1 MGGPCF
7 YRDLIAKT
15 LTKSGLRRQKR
26 NRINGLG
33 MIVFAIVSMSMS
45 VAARP
50 SYGQQRLPPVPS
62 PALLPPVKTAE
73 SGKPRVANEAPT
85 LDWWSDRVSASVLDE
100 PRWVTFDLQ
109 TVLVDTL
116 SFSPRIKSV
125 SHRTSIALEQIVQQD
140 AAFDPSLLLEKR
152 VGRTN
157 DPVGNSLETGGPPRL
172 IRESFTSRS
181 GIQRRGRH
189 GSEVIMTQELGL
201 LSSNSLFFT
210 PEDQGNA
217 RLSLSLTQP
226 LLMRSGQVYNERLLM
241 QARIDSNVSWQDMRA
256 VVEQRVADVIKAY
269 WRLHELRCN
278 LIQQD
283 ALLTRGERIEEILI
297 GRNDF
302 DSSRIEMAKAQQRVA
317 RRIDRQV
324 QIRAEIE
331 KQQIELATLV
341 GSDALAEAGGELEL
355 IPRAAPLFPDFN
367 IELRDAVLQG
377 LENRPE
383 VRAAI
388 EALESA
394 ALAIRVTRAELLPEL
409 TAVVETYLMGLNGS
423 NDVFGSFVDQFA
435 RGGPGVSA
443 GLRYDLPVGRR
454 AARARHREAYHLY
467 QQRSEELREAM
478 QLTRADIET
487 ALVTL
492 RTAITQRQTKR
503 RLLLTAIEE
512 ETVLTRRWEMMGG
525 DGAAVGTVLE
535 NLLDAQQ
542 RRTDAEREWTAAQIR
557 YRTSLVDLQ
566 RAMGT
571 LLTGEGIEPITAC
584 GDSSIEFIHTQSVG
598 RPTAVDDVPQLTEQ
612 QFQWLINE
620 GVNP

>member
-1 MGGPCF
+1 
-7 YRDLIAKT
+7 
-15 LTKSGLRRQKR
+15 
-26 NRINGLG
+26 
-33 MIVFAIVSMSMS
+33 MIVFAIALMS
-45 VAARP
+45 VSVVAP
-50 SYGQQRLPPVPS
+50 SAHGQQRLPAVSGPT
-62 PALLPPVKTAE
+62 LLPSVKTAE
-73 SGKPRVANEAPT
+73 ASKPSVATEAPS
-85 LDWWSDRVSASVLDE
+85 LDWWSDRVTGSVLDE

-116 SFSPRIKSV
+116 SSSPRINSV
-125 SHRTSIALEQIVQQD
+125 SHRTSIALERIVQQD

-172 IRESFTSRS
+172 IEESFTSRS
-181 GIQRRGRH
+181 GIQRTGRH
-189 GSEVIMTQELGL
+189 GSEVILSQELGL
-201 LSSNSLFFT
+201 LSSNSLFFA

-226 LLMRSGQVYNERLLM
+226 LLRRGGQVYNERLLI

-278 LIQQD
+278 SIQQD
-283 ALLTRGERIEEILI
+283 ELLKRGERIEEILI

-302 DSSRIEMAKAQQRVA
+302 DSSRIEMAKARQRVA

-341 GSDALAEAGGELEL
+341 GSDTLAEAGGNLEM
-355 IPRAAPLFPDFN
+355 IPRSSPLYPDFD

-377 LENRPE
+377 IENRPE

-388 EALESA
+388 EELESA

-409 TAVVETYLMGLNGS
+409 TAVVDTYLMGLNGS

-443 GLRYDLPVGRR
+443 GLRYDLPIGRR
-454 AARARHREAYHLY
+454 AARARHREAHHLY

-487 ALVTL
+487 ALVSM
-492 RTAITQRQTKR
+492 RTAITQQQTKR
-503 RLLLTAIEE
+503 RLLMTAIEE

-571 LLTGEGIEPITAC
+571 LLIGEGIEPITDC
-584 GDSSIEFIHTQSVG
+584 GDSSIEFIHTQSA
-598 RPTAVDDVPQLTEQ
+598 RQPTAVGNLPQLTEQ
-612 QFQWLINE
+612 QFEWLINE
-620 GVNP
+620 EVNP